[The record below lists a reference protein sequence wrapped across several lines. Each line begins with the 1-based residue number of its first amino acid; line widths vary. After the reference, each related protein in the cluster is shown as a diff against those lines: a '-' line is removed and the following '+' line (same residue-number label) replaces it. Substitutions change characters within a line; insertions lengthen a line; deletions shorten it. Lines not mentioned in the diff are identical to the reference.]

1 MRDHLGG
8 KKAGRFM
15 LKQDA
20 GGITDIEFLAQYLV
34 LNHANQAPKLT
45 RWSDNVRIFE
55 SFAEQD
61 VMSEELS
68 QSLIHAYCVMRNE
81 IHHRNLLG
89 FDADVADTG
98 FNEERKTVVTAW
110 NQWFGE

>member
-1 MRDHLGG
+1 MRGHLGG

-34 LNHANQAPKLT
+34 LNHSHQAPKLT

-55 SFAEQD
+55 TFAQQD
-61 VMSEELS
+61 VMDEALS

-89 FDADVADTG
+89 FDADVEDDCFLDEKSA
-98 FNEERKTVVTAW
+98 VMTAW
-110 NQWFGE
+110 KDWLE

>member
-1 MRDHLGG
+1 
-8 KKAGRFM
+8 
-15 LKQDA
+15 
-20 GGITDIEFLAQYLV
+20 
-34 LNHANQAPKLT
+34 
-45 RWSDNVRIFE
+45 
-55 SFAEQD
+55 
-61 VMSEELS
+61 MSEELS